1 MVLIKHAQTVCEYS
15 ILYTLYTT
23 VKRFGSTQIKKKR
36 IIVDKISIEK
46 NLFYCYSYE
55 FYLYQS
61 ILEENITV
69 STKI

>member
-1 MVLIKHAQTVCEYS
+1 MQVMVLIKHAQTVCEYS

-46 NLFYCYSYE
+46 RCYSYE